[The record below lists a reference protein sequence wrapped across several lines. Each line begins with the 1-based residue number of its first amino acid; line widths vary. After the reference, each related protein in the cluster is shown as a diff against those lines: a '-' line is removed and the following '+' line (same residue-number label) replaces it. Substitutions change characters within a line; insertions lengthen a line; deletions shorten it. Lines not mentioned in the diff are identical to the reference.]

1 MKLHPQISLGFNG
14 QCEAAFR
21 FYEQNLNGTVTYMLK
36 WGDSPMAAEAPP
48 GYASKI
54 AHATLKVGEL
64 GIAGSDVPPDRYEA
78 PQGFQILLNMDDP
91 FAAERI
97 FQAFAQDGKV
107 LVPLAETFWAARFGV
122 VVDRFGIAW
131 SINAEKAV
139 AP

>member
-1 MKLHPQISLGFNG
+1 MRPPVGTIRVVTMSVGNIRQKDGAVYWSTVVSRPLRGCTIRVSRGSPMKLNPQISLGFNG

-64 GIAGSDVPPDRYEA
+64 GIAGS
-78 PQGFQILLNMDDP
+78 
-91 FAAERI
+91 
-97 FQAFAQDGKV
+97 
-107 LVPLAETFWAARFGV
+107 
-122 VVDRFGIAW
+122 
-131 SINAEKAV
+131 
-139 AP
+139 